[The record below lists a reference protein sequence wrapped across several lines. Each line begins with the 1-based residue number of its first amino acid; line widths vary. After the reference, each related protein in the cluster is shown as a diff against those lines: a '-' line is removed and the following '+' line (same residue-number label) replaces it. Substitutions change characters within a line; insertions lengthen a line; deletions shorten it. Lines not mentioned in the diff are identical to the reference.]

1 MDVWTI
7 QKKETIDIVK
17 NGDTWYPDKNKGGV
31 SDLRFC
37 YEAATEIENL
47 TQK

>member
-7 QKKETIDIVK
+7 QKKEIIDMMK
-17 NGDTWYPDKNKGGV
+17 NGDTWHPDKNKGGV

-37 YEAATEIENL
+37 YKAATEIENL
-47 TQK
+47 T